1 MAQHA
6 SAKKRARQALI
17 RRARNRQVRS
27 ALKTAIK
34 NVRSVLSG
42 GDAEATGQALRQAE
56 REIRKA
62 ASKGVLSKKQASR
75 KVARLARAVHVA
87 GS

>member
-6 SAKKRARQALI
+6 SAKKRARQALV

-34 NVRSVLSG
+34 NVRSTLGG
-42 GDAEATGQALRQAE
+42 GDGEAASRALREAE
-56 REIRKA
+56 SEIRKA

-87 GS
+87 SR